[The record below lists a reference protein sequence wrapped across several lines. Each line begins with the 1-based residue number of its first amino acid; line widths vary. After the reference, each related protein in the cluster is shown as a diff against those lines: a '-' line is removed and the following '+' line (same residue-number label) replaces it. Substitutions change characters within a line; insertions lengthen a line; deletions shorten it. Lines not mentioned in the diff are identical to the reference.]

1 MFKLLKTCWTEWCA
15 TQKEMQDA
23 GIVMPHTW
31 IGIGSYYDPSLTTH
45 LMINKSDD
53 RSNTVRTD
61 NPNSKKPRQV

>member
-1 MFKLLKTCWTEWCA
+1 MFKLLKKCWTEWCA

-45 LMINKSDD
+45 LMINKYDD
-53 RSNTVRTD
+53 RSKAVSTD
-61 NPNSKKPRQV
+61 NRKSKKPRQV

>member
-1 MFKLLKTCWTEWCA
+1 MFKLLKKCWTEWCA

-31 IGIGSYYDPSLTTH
+31 IGIGSYYDPSLTTY
-45 LMINKSDD
+45 INTHND
-53 RSNTVRTD
+53 RSYTVRTD